1 MHTSQLQP
9 QQAQEKEEE
18 AMLLQACKAK
28 QLVGEEG
35 APVCSA
41 NRIESLARPFLLSRL
56 SL

>member
-18 AMLLQACKAK
+18 AMLLQARKAK

-41 NRIESLARPFLLSRL
+41 NRIESLACPFLLSRL